1 MGDLKLFLRKV
12 PFVNTIASKG
22 YAYVVLRCRYL
33 KYLLI
38 GTKVSEEEW
47 ATRHLREVERRRD
60 DWIDNCWSLQK
71 SHSHRSFLIE
81 AISKFNPTSVLEI
94 GCNYGPNLRLL
105 NESIPGIEMYGV
117 DINPLAIQKGNE
129 WLLQNEI
136 SNIKLLEGKAD
147 ELGQFQDKSF
157 DVVFTDA
164 VLIYIGPDKI
174 ETVIKDLIRIT
185 RKALI
190 LVEWYNFG
198 SDQKDP
204 SGHGIYYKGLWKR
217 NYMNLIKQ
225 FAPED
230 QINVMKFTEDMWQ
243 ESNWNKV
250 GALIEVKFD
259 LSEGTFINNKDDAD
273 LVR

>member
-1 MGDLKLFLRKV
+1 
-12 PFVNTIASKG
+12 
-22 YAYVVLRCRYL
+22 
-33 KYLLI
+33 
-38 GTKVSEEEW
+38 
-47 ATRHLREVERRRD
+47 
-60 DWIDNCWSLQK
+60 
-71 SHSHRSFLIE
+71 
-81 AISKFNPTSVLEI
+81 
-94 GCNYGPNLRLL
+94 
-105 NESIPGIEMYGV
+105 MYGV
-117 DINPLAIQKGNE
+117 DINPLAIKKGNE

-164 VLIYIGPDKI
+164 VLTYIGPDKI

-230 QINVMKFTEDMWQ
+230 QM
-243 ESNWNKV
+243 
-250 GALIEVKFD
+250 IEVKFD